1 MWLFAS
7 KNWPKSLNKCRPYS
21 QKAALLSYIEKL
33 QREDLL
39 ELERK
44 HAQQIEIQK
53 EIDLNERERQI
64 QKDRK
69 AVEAQILNEQVCIVA
84 TTVVRCLV

>member
-1 MWLFAS
+1 M
-7 KNWPKSLNKCRPYS
+7 
-21 QKAALLSYIEKL
+21 SYIEKL